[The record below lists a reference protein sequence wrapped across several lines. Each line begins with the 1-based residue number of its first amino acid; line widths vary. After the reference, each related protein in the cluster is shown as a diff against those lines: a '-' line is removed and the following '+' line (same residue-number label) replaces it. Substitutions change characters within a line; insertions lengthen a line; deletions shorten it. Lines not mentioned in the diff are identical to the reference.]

1 MALCVLSTENDSGG
15 YTNVDNA
22 FIKEW
27 LPSAPVTALKVYL
40 LGLCF
45 AGKNDA
51 INNIEQMCRILLV
64 TEQDVL
70 DAYLYWE
77 ECGLVFI
84 GSTNPLRVEYIGAGS
99 RNVAKKVSAGKYKD
113 FNKKMQKALSGRMIS
128 VNEFNEYYSF
138 LENSFFEP
146 DALVEIAK
154 YCVEMK
160 GDDIGYAYILKIAR
174 DWDKA
179 GIKNAEKIKEKISTQ
194 NFYNESLGAVMAAL
208 GVKRKIDIDDRRLYQ
223 KWTEEY
229 GFDGDVVEE
238 IAKRCKKQGMTKLD
252 ALLTEYYKLRLF
264 SVKEIDDYSVV
275 KEQNRQLARDVNRAL
290 GLYYADTTQEVETY
304 IAPWLAVGFSAE
316 TILLVAKFCFRCR
329 IQTLEGMDAKI
340 KLFAERGCISEQAI
354 IAYTDDVLR
363 ADGRIAQVL
372 DVLEL
377 NRNVCAADR
386 KNFKLWTGW
395 GMPFE
400 VVLFAAELCVG
411 EFNPMAALN
420 KTLADYKQNG
430 VFDVEKAK
438 AFNLTTA
445 TDTKPKENGNKNP
458 FLLATDREY
467 TSEQL
472 QALFDD
478 LTED

>member
-27 LPSAPVTALKVYL
+27 LPSAPVIALKVYL

-45 AGKNDA
+45 AGKNDD
-51 INNIEQMCRILLV
+51 INNIEQMCRILSV

-99 RNVAKKVSAGKYKD
+99 RNVAKKVSAGKYRD

-179 GIKNAEKIKEKISTQ
+179 GVKNAEKIKEKISTQ
-194 NFYNESLGAVMAAL
+194 NFYNESLGVVMAAL

-229 GFDGDVVEE
+229 GFEGDVVEE
-238 IAKRCKKQGMTKLD
+238 IAKRCKKQGMAKLD

-304 IAPWLAVGFSAE
+304 IAPWLAMGFSAD

-340 KLFAERGCISEQAI
+340 KLFAARGCISEQAI
-354 IAYTDDVLR
+354 IAHTDDVLR

-372 DVLEL
+372 DVLGL

-386 KNFKLWTGW
+386 KNFRLWTGW
-395 GMPFE
+395 GIPFE
-400 VVLFAAELCVG
+400 VVLFAAERCTG

-420 KTLADYKQNG
+420 KLLADYKQNG
-430 VFDVEKAK
+430 VFDVERAK
-438 AFNLTTA
+438 AFNPTTA
-445 TDTKPKENGNKNP
+445 TDTKPKENGKKNP